1 MERLLGL
8 LQKWESF
15 RPFTEQ
21 EAWGLFR
28 LAAIGEAVG
37 WTLLITGIAI
47 EHFHLPGQDYAV
59 AIAGQI
65 HGLLFFAYF
74 GALTAGYSSLR
85 WPRWQMLVGLAAGVP
100 PYGSIIFEQWAARA
114 RQRSLPKYAPIF
126 VRAHVAREGKVLAI
140 QPNND
145 VAWQLPGGLAFV
157 GESEATAL
165 KRIIRD
171 ITGVVPRLASRPK
184 RLEHNFTKR
193 EPWREEYVF
202 TVVNT
207 QNFAQ
212 LDAQRIV
219 QSSPAIDEIDFVDIS
234 NTI

>member
-1 MERLLGL
+1 MKRLLGL

-21 EAWGLFR
+21 EAWNLFR

-85 WPRWQMLVGLAAGVP
+85 WPRWQMLIGLAAGVP

-126 VRAHVAREGKVLAI
+126 VRARVTHQGKVLAV

-145 VAWQLPGGLAFV
+145 VAWQLPGGLALE
-157 GESEATAL
+157 GESEVSALRRIVGAATG
-165 KRIIRD
+165 II
-171 ITGVVPRLASRPK
+171 PRLAARPE
-184 RLEHNFTKR
+184 RLEHNFTKH
-193 EPWREEYVF
+193 EPWHEEYVF
-202 TVVNT
+202 TVVNAKH
-207 QNFAQ
+207 FAQ
-212 LDAQRIV
+212 LDTKRIV
-219 QSSPAIDEIDFVDIS
+219 QSNPAIDEIDFVDIS